1 MFSFTNYSSNF
12 YFAPFAA
19 LAAWSFAAGRD
30 VRHLRPGS
38 ARCRAKIYA
47 IFGED
52 GAHLFLSVENPFLPI
67 RILTFRRTV
76 LPAAHRHG

>member
-1 MFSFTNYSSNF
+1 
-12 YFAPFAA
+12 
-19 LAAWSFAAGRD
+19 